1 MTFRDTTEYSST
13 KVRTIK
19 NQNKFRAHEPR
30 TVKNNVVKKQSFH
43 LAQKQRQDVKN
54 FKRKNSIHRNHY
66 L

>member
-30 TVKNNVVKKQSFH
+30 TVKNNVVKNNHFISHKNN
-43 LAQKQRQDVKN
+43 VKT
-54 FKRKNSIHRNHY
+54 
-66 L
+66 